1 MVNHWRVEVVE
12 EEEQLLIQPGVET
25 EVVVSVKDESGLYS
39 VMVEEAEEEKTYLI
53 LTEESLGDLWTP
65 VLVLKEIEK
74 VEFQLLGSD
83 LFPPTCSR

>member
-1 MVNHWRVEVVE
+1 
-12 EEEQLLIQPGVET
+12 
-25 EVVVSVKDESGLYS
+25 
-39 VMVEEAEEEKTYLI
+39 MVEEAEEQKTYLL
-53 LTEESLGDLWTP
+53 LTEESLVDLWTP